1 MQVNNRRDVIEFL
14 KEAVVFQVEIRDHSL
29 KTLLRRPND
38 ISEVQGD
45 HSTCGEPP
53 VDFKTQVPFWPGLA

>member
-38 ISEVQGD
+38 
-45 HSTCGEPP
+45 TY
-53 VDFKTQVPFWPGLA
+53 